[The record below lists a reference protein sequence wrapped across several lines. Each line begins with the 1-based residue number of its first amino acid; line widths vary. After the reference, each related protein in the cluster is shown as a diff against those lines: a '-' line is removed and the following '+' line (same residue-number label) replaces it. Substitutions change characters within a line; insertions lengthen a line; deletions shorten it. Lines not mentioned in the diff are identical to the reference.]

1 MTRARVSVVKVGG
14 SLLDS
19 PELPR
24 RLRAWL
30 AAETAAQHD
39 THVVLIAGGGKW
51 VDAIRHLDA
60 HTPLGDERAHWICI
74 ALMDVTAGLIGA
86 MLPELCTTSSLAE
99 VESRLLVPGVTLLRP
114 GEFVR
119 ECEPT
124 LAGTRLPAN
133 WSVSSD
139 SIAGR
144 LAIVL
149 GADEVVL
156 LKSAPPPTTPNGHDW
171 LAGLAAARYVDA
183 FLPTLRDELPG
194 QRFET
199 LPPQQPMS

>member
-30 AAETAAQHD
+30 AAESAAQHD
-39 THVVLIAGGGKW
+39 THFVLIAGGGKW

-86 MLPELCTTSSLAE
+86 MLPELCTMSSLTE
-99 VESRLLVPGVTLLRP
+99 LESRLLAPGITLLWP

-119 ECEPT
+119 ESEPKF
-124 LAGTRLPAN
+124 AGMRLTAN
-133 WSVSSD
+133 WSVTSD

-149 GADEVVL
+149 GADELVL
-156 LKSAPPPTTPNGHDW
+156 LKSAPPPTTLFGHDF

-183 FLPTLRDELPG
+183 FLPTLRDELPRL
-194 QRFET
+194 RFEI
-199 LPPQQPMS
+199 LPE